1 MASADSQQGSSFQEK
16 RVCVMVK
23 ALGLFS
29 GSCVIA
35 LLLLSASAHA
45 GIVNGSFE
53 NASIGP
59 WVVVGPGGQVT
70 PSFDGVSPTDGV
82 KMAIIDSDTGALPT
96 FILDL
101 VLSNGIG
108 VGANYLASAFP
119 NATEGSLLFQ
129 SFNLSPGE
137 SIVSFNWNFLTNEA
151 SRSFFNDFAFAHLIS
166 GGSLVD
172 SATLDTFSFFPE
184 SGSIYGS
191 RTGWNTVSFS
201 GLSPGSYSLVFGVM
215 DAVDQLFP
223 SALLVDNIRAI
234 PEPSSVALLGL
245 ASIGLIARRRRS

>member
-1 MASADSQQGSSFQEK
+1 
-16 RVCVMVK
+16 MVK
-23 ALGLFS
+23 PLVLFS

-35 LLLLSASAHA
+35 LLLFSASARA

-59 WVVVGPGGQVT
+59 WVVIGPGGQVT
-70 PSFDGVSPTDGV
+70 PSFDGATPTDGV

-108 VGANYLASAFP
+108 VGPNYLASAFP
-119 NATEGSLLFQ
+119 NATEGALLYQ

-137 SIVSFNWNFLTNEA
+137 SIVSFNWNFLTTEA
-151 SRSFFNDFAFAHLIS
+151 GRSSFFNDFAFAHLIS

-172 SATLDTFSFFPE
+172 SAILDTFSPFTE
-184 SGSIYGS
+184 SGSTYVN
-191 RTGWNTVSFS
+191 RTGWNSVSFS

-215 DAVDQLFP
+215 DLQDTFFP
-223 SALLVDNIRAI
+223 SALLVDNVRAI
-234 PEPSSVALLGL
+234 PEPSSIALLGL
-245 ASIGLIARRRRS
+245 ASVGFIARRRRS